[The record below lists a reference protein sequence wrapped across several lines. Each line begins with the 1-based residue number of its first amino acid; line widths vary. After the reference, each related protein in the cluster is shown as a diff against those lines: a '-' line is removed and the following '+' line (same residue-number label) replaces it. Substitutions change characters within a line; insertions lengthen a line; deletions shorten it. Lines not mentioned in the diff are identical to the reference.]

1 MIGQGQNKTRIFTR
15 KKGWVRP
22 RTADPEKKAEGKR
35 EREKSGGE
43 KGRKRKN
50 EGETEVVGV

>member
-1 MIGQGQNKTRIFTR
+1 MLGQGQDTTRIFTR
-15 KKGWVRP
+15 KKGWSAPAR
-22 RTADPEKKAEGKR
+22 RTHRKR

>member
-1 MIGQGQNKTRIFTR
+1 MIGNGAKQNPDTHQ

-22 RTADPEKKAEGKR
+22 RTADHRKR

-50 EGETEVVGV
+50 EGETEVVEGSNHQ